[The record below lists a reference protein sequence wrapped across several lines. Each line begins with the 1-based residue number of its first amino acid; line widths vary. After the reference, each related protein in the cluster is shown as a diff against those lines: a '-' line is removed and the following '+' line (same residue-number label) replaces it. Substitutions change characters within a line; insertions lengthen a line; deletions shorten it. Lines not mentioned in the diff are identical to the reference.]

1 MSGKWLMFCLA
12 FLSAPMLNAQDSLA
26 WHFYGEI
33 PIASNDTWSVDV
45 LENIYVVSD
54 KNLTKYDSTMKV
66 SFTQSIKSLG
76 RLSACEPMNTMKVIA
91 FSEEQ
96 QSVCVLDNTLTLSE
110 ACIDLSLYDVFNA
123 TQIAVSSQPDKL
135 WVFDQL
141 NSRLL
146 LLSLGSIKQSQEVG
160 NMQGITG
167 IGEAVKMEENQN
179 ELYISDRLGQI
190 FVFDVYGTLKWTV
203 GKSEMTDFTVH
214 DGYLVRIVGDKIMI
228 HKGGEEML
236 DPRNLP
242 IAGIKELHISSGFYY
257 FRTADKILKYSVSWR

>member
-1 MSGKWLMFCLA
+1 MSGKLLMFSLA
-12 FLSAPMLNAQDSLA
+12 FLSASLLSAQDSLA
-26 WHFYGEI
+26 WQFYCEI
-33 PIASNDTWSVDV
+33 PITSNDTWSVDV
-45 LENIYVVSD
+45 LENVYVVSD

-66 SFTQSIKSLG
+66 SFTQSIKSLS
-76 RLSACEPMNTMKVIA
+76 RLSACEPLNTMKVIA

-123 TQIAVSSQPDKL
+123 TQIAISSQPDKL

-146 LLSLGSIKQSQEVG
+146 LLSLGSVKQSQEVG

-167 IGEAVKMEENQN
+167 IDEIVKMEENQN
-179 ELYISDRLGQI
+179 QLYISDRLGQI

-228 HKGGEEML
+228 HKGEEEML
-236 DPRNLP
+236 DPRYLP
-242 IAGIKELHISSGFYY
+242 IVGIKELHISSGFYY
-257 FRTADKILKYSVSWR
+257 FRTADKILKYSVYWR

>member
-1 MSGKWLMFCLA
+1 MSWKWLIFCLA
-12 FLSAPMLNAQDSLA
+12 FLSVNVSNAQDSLA
-26 WHFYGEI
+26 WHFCGEI
-33 PIASNDTWSVDV
+33 PIGSDDKWSVDV
-45 LENIYVVSD
+45 LENVYVVSE

-66 SFTQSIKSLG
+66 RFTQSIKSLG

-96 QSVCVLDNTLTLSE
+96 QSVCLLDNTLTLSE

-146 LLSLGSIKQSQEVG
+146 LLSLGAVKQSQEVG

-167 IGEAVKMEENQN
+167 IGEIVKMEENQN
-179 ELYISDRLGQI
+179 ELYISDRLGQL
-190 FVFDVYGTLKWTV
+190 FVFDVYGTLKWSV
-203 GKSEMTDFTVH
+203 GKSEMTDFTVR
-214 DGYLVRIVGDKIMI
+214 DGYLVRIIGDKIVI
-228 HKGGEEML
+228 HKGEEEKL

-242 IAGIKELHISSGFYY
+242 TVGIKELHISSGYYY
-257 FRTADKILKYSVSWR
+257 FRTADKILKYSVYWR

>member
-12 FLSAPMLNAQDSLA
+12 FICANISRAQDSLA
-26 WHFYGEI
+26 WHFCGEI
-33 PIASNDTWSVDV
+33 PIGQDDKWSVDV
-45 LENIYVVSD
+45 LENVYVVSD

-66 SFTQSIKSLG
+66 RFTQSIKSLG

-96 QSVCVLDNTLTLSE
+96 QSVCLLDNTLTLSE

-146 LLSLGSIKQSQEVG
+146 LLSLGAVKQSQEVG

-167 IGEAVKMEENQN
+167 IGEIVKMEENQN
-179 ELYISDRLGQI
+179 ELYISDRSGQL
-190 FVFDVYGTLKWTV
+190 FVFDVYGTLKWV
-203 GKSEMTDFTVH
+203 MNKSEMTDFTVK
-214 DGYLVRIVGDKIMI
+214 DGYLVRIIGNKIVI
-228 HKGGEEML
+228 HNGEEEML
-236 DPRNLP
+236 NPRNLP
-242 IAGIKELHISSGFYY
+242 IVGIKELHISSEYYY
-257 FRTADKILKYSVSWR
+257 FRTADKILKYSVYWR

>member
-1 MSGKWLMFCLA
+1 MSGKWLMFCLF
-12 FLSAPMLNAQDSLA
+12 FLSAFELTAQDSLA

-76 RLSACEPMNTMKVIA
+76 RISACEPMNTMKVMV

-96 QSVCVLDNTLTLSE
+96 QTVCLLDNTLTLSE

-146 LLSLGSIKQSQEVG
+146 LLSLGSVKQSQEVG
-160 NMQGITG
+160 NLQGITG
-167 IGEAVKMEENQN
+167 IGAIVKMEENQN

-203 GKSEMTDFTVH
+203 SKSELTDFTVR
-214 DGYLVRIVGDKIMI
+214 DGYLIRIVGNKIVI
-228 HKGGEEML
+228 HKGEEEKL
-236 DPRNLP
+236 DPHNLP
-242 IAGIKELHISSGFYY
+242 TVGIKELHISSGFYY
-257 FRTADKILKYSVSWR
+257 FRTADKILKYSVYWR